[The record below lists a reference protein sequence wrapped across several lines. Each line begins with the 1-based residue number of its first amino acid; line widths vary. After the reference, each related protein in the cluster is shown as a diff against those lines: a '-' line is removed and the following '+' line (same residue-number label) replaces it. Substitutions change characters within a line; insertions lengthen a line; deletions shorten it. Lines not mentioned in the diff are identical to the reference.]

1 MNAVTSLYLVSTP
14 IGNLGDFSKRGVEI
28 LNQVDRV
35 LCEDTRDTGLLLKKY
50 DIRQNLISCHEYNE
64 DKIIDKIEESKE
76 NPITKE
82 KPISVLKRMIKCSM
96 TKEAYQFL
104 LEHKDS
110 IGRKQFFEYKR
121 FLLEETN
128 KG

>member
-1 MNAVTSLYLVSTP
+1 MNSSKLIKEKQLSL
-14 IGNLGDFSKRGVEI
+14 K
-28 LNQVDRV
+28 
-35 LCEDTRDTGLLLKKY
+35 
-50 DIRQNLISCHEYNE
+50 NE
-64 DKIIDKIEESKE
+64 DKKVIEESKE